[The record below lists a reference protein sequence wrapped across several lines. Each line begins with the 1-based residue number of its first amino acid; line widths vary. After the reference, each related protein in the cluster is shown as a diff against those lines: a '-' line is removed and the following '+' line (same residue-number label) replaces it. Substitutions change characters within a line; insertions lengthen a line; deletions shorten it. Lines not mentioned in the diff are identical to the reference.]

1 MTNTPDTPNAGPETT
16 PNPAGAAPGGK
27 TPNTAGNTVSLT
39 VTVNGQS
46 TTEQVTFNTPDLLER
61 VRKLDAAAT
70 VKIVAPPTDK
80 GEQRVLLDG
89 TKEQAV
95 TALQASVVPADQI
108 AAHVQRLVQFLADH
122 STLRAVGVA
131 AICVDAE
138 GHDTGFGFVSTTAK
152 CTAAQAV
159 SLVNCMDAN
168 ANEFI
173 TKAKLDIPGRGAAK
187 ETIVAPTKEQVEA
200 LG

>member
-1 MTNTPDTPNAGPETT
+1 MSNETQEQQATAPQTPPPQNKADQSVT
-16 PNPAGAAPGGK
+16 
-27 TPNTAGNTVSLT
+27 LI
-39 VTVNGQS
+39 VTVNGNETRES
-46 TTEQVTFNTPDLLER
+46 VKFNTPVLLDK
-61 VRKLDAAAT
+61 VSKLDDSAT

-80 GEQRVLLDG
+80 DEQRVLLDG
-89 TKEQAV
+89 TKEKAV
-95 TALQASVVPADQI
+95 AALQMSVVPADQI
-108 AAHVQRLVQFLADH
+108 AAHIQHLVRFLVSH

-138 GHDTGFGFVSTTAK
+138 GHDAGFGFVNTTED
-152 CTAAQAV
+152 CTAAQAI

-173 TKAKLDIPGRGAAK
+173 TKAKLNIPGRDAPNG
-187 ETIVAPTKEQVEA
+187 TIVTPTKEQVEA

>member
-1 MTNTPDTPNAGPETT
+1 MKENTQEAQTP
-16 PNPAGAAPGGK
+16 K
-27 TPNTAGNTVSLT
+27 MSNTAGNTVSLT

-46 TTEQVTFNTPDLLER
+46 TTERVKFNTPALLDK
-61 VRKLDAAAT
+61 VGKLDDAAT
-70 VKIVAPPTDK
+70 VQIVAPPTDK

-89 TKEQAV
+89 TKEKAV
-95 TALQASVVPADQI
+95 AALQMSVVPADQI
-108 AAHVQRLVQFLADH
+108 AVHIQRLVQFLASH

-138 GHDTGFGFVSTTAK
+138 GHDAGFGFVNTMED

-173 TKAKLDIPGRGAAK
+173 TKAKLNIPGRDTPNG
-187 ETIVAPTKEQVEA
+187 TIVTPTKEQVEA